1 MGSDATTLSGPSTRE
16 SAPLILCARTS
27 LGTINHTLLSLEAIR
42 KRRIPLLGVAF
53 IGKANEDSERIIVK
67 LGKVKRLGRL
77 GPVAPL
83 NAKTLARAFA
93 AGFAL
98 KDFQ

>member
-1 MGSDATTLSGPSTRE
+1 
-16 SAPLILCARTS
+16 
-27 LGTINHTLLSLEAIR
+27 NHTLLSLEAIR
-42 KRRIPLLGVAF
+42 VRNIPLLGVAF
-53 IGKANEDSERIIVK
+53 IGEANQDSEGIIVK

-77 GPVAPL
+77 PRIKPL
-83 NAKTLARAFA
+83 NAKTLAKAFA